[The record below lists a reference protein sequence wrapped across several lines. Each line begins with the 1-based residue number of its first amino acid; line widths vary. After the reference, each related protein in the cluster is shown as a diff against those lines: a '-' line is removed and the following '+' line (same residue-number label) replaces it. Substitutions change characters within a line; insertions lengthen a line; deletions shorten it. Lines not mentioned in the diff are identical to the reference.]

1 MYTVDNHSHRVTMDP
16 SVAVENEPS
25 DESVASE
32 TVFESLETDAGECV
46 YDDVGEHLEDD
57 LDEKGIEVYNT
68 QPTSI
73 ALVSMGYRFRRN

>member
-1 MYTVDNHSHRVTMDP
+1 MDP

-32 TVFESLETDAGECV
+32 TVFESLDTEAGECV

-57 LDEKGIEVYNT
+57 LDEKGIEV
-68 QPTSI
+68 
-73 ALVSMGYRFRRN
+73 